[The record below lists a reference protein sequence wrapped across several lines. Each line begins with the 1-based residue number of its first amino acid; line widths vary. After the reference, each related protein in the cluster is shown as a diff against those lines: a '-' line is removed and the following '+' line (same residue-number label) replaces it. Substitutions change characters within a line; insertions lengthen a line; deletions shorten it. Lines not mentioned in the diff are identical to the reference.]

1 MLLHVLSDSD
11 FLVASSFSFSNQ
23 NNVEDVNFVESQS
36 TINIPV
42 LATYYGAC
50 MLNLRIKFW

>member
-23 NNVEDVNFVESQS
+23 NNVEEVNFVESQS

-42 LATYYGAC
+42 LAAMGFVC
-50 MLNLRIKFW
+50 